1 MAKITTNVKLKRL
14 MDSHRLTQVKVAK
27 LIDYSL
33 DTVKSWGSSK
43 ASKRYRSMP
52 NRALRSLQQE
62 LKLLGQPK

>member
-33 DTVKSWGSSK
+33 DTVKSWC
-43 ASKRYRSMP
+43 ASKTSTRYRSMP

-62 LKLLGQPK
+62 LKLLVRPK